1 MSKNKTLLIMA
12 AGMGS
17 RFSQD
22 GNDEVKQ
29 IAKVGPNGEFL
40 IDYSIYDAIQEG
52 FQKVV
57 FVIKKEHEMIFRQTV
72 GNRVSKYIQVEYAFQ
87 DIQDIPAGYSVP
99 AGRDKPWGTAHAIL
113 AARNIINEPFVIIN
127 ADDFYGRDAYRVAAK
142 FLDNNQDDHCY
153 SVIGYQ
159 VKNTLSENGAVK
171 RGICLEENHQLV
183 ELIESNVIE
192 HDGVITATPLDGRSM
207 MIVDQE
213 SLVSMNMLCFTPT
226 IFEYIE
232 RKFPKFLDQNLSVNP
247 LKCEYLI
254 PDVLDAAKREQFAK
268 VCLERTTAKWYG
280 MTYYEDKA
288 LVVASLSK
296 MIEKGDY
303 PVVLWDSNKG
313 KRI

>member
-1 MSKNKTLLIMA
+1 MA

-40 IDYSIYDAIQEG
+40 IDYSIYDAIKAG

-57 FVIKKEHEMIFRQTV
+57 FVIKKEHEAIFRETV
-72 GNRVSKYIQVEYAFQ
+72 GDRISKNIQVEYAFQ
-87 DIQDIPAGYSVP
+87 DLHDLPAGYTVP
-99 AGRDKPWGTAHAIL
+99 VDREKPWGTAHAIL
-113 AARNIINEPFVIIN
+113 AAKEVINEPFVIIN
-127 ADDFYGRDAYRVAAK
+127 ADDFYGIDAFRVAAK
-142 FLDNNQDDHCY
+142 FLEENHDDHCY

-171 RGICLEENHQLV
+171 RGICLKKDHQLL
-183 ELIESNVIE
+183 ELIESSVVE
-192 HDGVITATPLDGRSM
+192 HDGVITATPLDGREM

-226 IFEYIE
+226 IFEYLE
-232 RKFPKFLDQNLSVNP
+232 RKFPEFLERNLPKNP

-254 PDVLDAAKREQFAK
+254 PDALDMAKNEQFAR
-268 VCLERTTAKWYG
+268 VQLEQTTAKWYG

-288 LVVASLSK
+288 LVMGALSE
-296 MIEKGDY
+296 MIQKGEY
-303 PVVLWDSNKG
+303 PATLWDE
-313 KRI
+313 